1 MGRTRQTPGG
11 RPVVVAV
18 RLSNEEAADMDARRG
33 EMDRSA
39 FLRWLLLRARKEGLN
54 VPGWSVIDVP
64 ALLADG
70 ESESVG
76 DPLPVER

>member
-1 MGRTRQTPGG
+1 MGRSRQTPGG

-39 FLRWLLLRARKEGLN
+39 FLRWLLLRARKEGLS

-64 ALLADG
+64 ALLAD
-70 ESESVG
+70 
-76 DPLPVER
+76 D